1 MEFDAVVWYFIML
14 YVRMLYIVSYYKC
27 VIYWSNLKLCT
38 LLWYNYSFCLIL
50 FVMLYH
56 ICTFMASYFKWVESC
71 GVGSCCNLPK
81 LKVGLIKSNA
91 TEDLLFFFS
100 FFYIFVFL
108 PKLKVGLIKCNTTL
122 DLLLIFLLYYLSFC
136 FCCISILF
144 CIFRCASISRIY
156 CGRSVSQSVTHPQ
169 FRQSHNALP

>member
-1 MEFDAVVWYFIML
+1 
-14 YVRMLYIVSYYKC
+14 MLYIVSYYKC

-122 DLLLIFLLYYLSFC
+122 DLILIFLLYYLSFC

-144 CIFRCASISRIY
+144 CIFYLFINVESRP
-156 CGRSVSQSVTHPQ
+156 H
-169 FRQSHNALP
+169 